1 MLKGQLLINGK
12 DAYTEYG
19 IFMDDTALSTLMT
32 PAPNKEFIS
41 NKYRSKD
48 GKSVIM
54 HNPRLD
60 EREITVSFNMSAKT
74 PEAFLANYGKF
85 CDEVLATGQVTIHT
99 TFQPAVWYHC
109 TYLSC
114 TQFSEF
120 MRELAK
126 FSLKLNEPDPTD
138 RGETSKYDKDDTDK
152 AE

>member
-19 IFMDDTALSTLMT
+19 IFMDGTSLSTLMT

-48 GKSVIM
+48 GKSVIR

-60 EREITVSFNMSAKT
+60 EREITIAFNMSAKT
-74 PEAFLANYGKF
+74 SDEFLSNYGKF
-85 CDEVLATGQVTIHT
+85 CEEVLATGQVTIHT
-99 TFQPAVWYHC
+99 SFQPTVWYRC
-109 TYLSC
+109 IYLSC

-138 RGETSKYDKDDTDK
+138 RGEASKYETT
-152 AE
+152 E

>member
-41 NKYRSKD
+41 VKYRSQN
-48 GKSVIM
+48 GKRVIK
-54 HNPRLD
+54 HSPCLD
-60 EREITVSFNMSAKT
+60 ERDITLSLNMTAKDT
-74 PEAFLANYGKF
+74 ETFLSNYAKF
-85 CDEVLATGQVTIHT
+85 CNEVLATGEVTIHT
-99 TFQPAVWYHC
+99 IFQKDVWYRC
-109 TYLSC
+109 IYLSC

-126 FSLKLNEPDPTD
+126 FTLKLNEPDPSD
-138 RGETSKYDKDDTDK
+138 RGETSKYDKDDADK
-152 AE
+152 EK

>member
-48 GKSVIM
+48 GKSVIR

-60 EREITVSFNMSAKT
+60 EREITVSINMSAKT
-74 PEAFLANYGKF
+74 PDEFLANYGKF
-85 CDEVLATGQVTIHT
+85 CEEVLATGQVTIHT
-99 TFQPAVWYHC
+99 SFQPTVWYRC
-109 TYLSC
+109 VYLSC

-138 RGETSKYDKDDTDK
+138 RGEASKYETI
-152 AE
+152 E

>member
-48 GKSVIM
+48 GKSVIR

-60 EREITVSFNMSAKT
+60 EREITIAFNMSAKT
-74 PEAFLANYGKF
+74 SDEFLSNYGKF
-85 CDEVLATGQVTIHT
+85 CEEVLASGQVTIHT
-99 TFQPAVWYHC
+99 SFQPTVWYRC
-109 TYLSC
+109 IYLSC

-138 RGETSKYDKDDTDK
+138 RGEASKYETT
-152 AE
+152 E